1 MYTLFQYSRSF
12 TNLPVGQGI
21 RPLFHVMAHSI
32 PLCDKMGCRY
42 SGLDHCKK
50 QVQTLVTNNLRKWLL
65 TPIYRN
71 IKSLQEFQGIIESC
85 VLPFPMVVWQ
95 LYLHLPMQSMPIN
108 TKVLSLIP
116 DCGVVYSI
124 QHIHDKVFI
133 SNRFFFWIL
142 QFPTPLTLNIT
153 I

>member
-1 MYTLFQYSRSF
+1 MYTLFLYSRSF

-95 LYLHLPMQSMPIN
+95 LYLHLPMQP
-108 TKVLSLIP
+108 VLVQRVQFPSEVSLDIPCISAYRHSLIF
-116 DCGVVYSI
+116 VN
-124 QHIHDKVFI
+124 Q
-133 SNRFFFWIL
+133 
-142 QFPTPLTLNIT
+142 TLIGR
-153 I
+153 